1 MCSITKNVNSNFYIF
16 ARSTYIISEFR
27 NFSFAQTVKG
37 LNSKKRQKFDL
48 KTFKKLKAYTKNY

>member
-16 ARSTYIISEFR
+16 ARSTYISEFR

-37 LNSKKRQKFDL
+37 LNSKK
-48 KTFKKLKAYTKNY
+48 AEI